1 MSIATEQSALGAILL
16 GGLETFDEVS
26 TVLKPE
32 YFTNHMHRHIY
43 ESITDLAREGSEID
57 ILIVFNRCDSS
68 IVDLMYVG
76 TLAKECPT
84 HVNAIVYAKSVR
96 DDAIK
101 INLSRDIGKLQSQLK
116 NEKSC
121 SNSIQIIQDF
131 ADSIS
136 DSGLTN
142 LPERI
147 DCIFNEVVD
156 DIERAF
162 NANGEL
168 LGLSTGFENLD
179 KQYSGLQGG
188 QVVVLAAR
196 PGMGKTTLALNIAEN
211 VAIDNKSVLV
221 FSLEMSKKELAKKLL
236 SSVGRIESFRLKTG
250 LMNDE
255 HFSKLTGSFGQMRH
269 KNLIVD
275 DTASISMSEMKAKA
289 RMVKRKQG
297 LNLIVIDYIQL
308 MSGKGNNRTEQIG
321 DISRNIKLMAKELD
335 VPIIALS
342 QLSRDLEKRP
352 DKRPQL
358 SDLRES
364 GAIEQDADIV
374 TFIYR
379 DEAYEENSRHKG
391 YAEIITRKQRDG
403 DPGTQFLETQLHISR
418 FLDTDVVLMQDHAA
432 EKKGCFE

>member
-84 HVNAIVYAKSVR
+84 HINAIVYAKSVR

-101 INLSRDIGKLQSQLK
+101 INLSRDMSKLQSQLK

-236 SSVGRIESFRLKTG
+236 SSVGRIESYRLKTG